1 MLWKWFY
8 CYEIWHI
15 HSSSYSKCFNS
26 KIALNSKFRHLYS
39 NLGGTSY
46 RLSPHLLNRQ
56 VIRIA
61 ESVVSRLDLSAA
73 FNTTDHDRD
82 ILITRLSFCF
92 STHGSVLSW
101 IKSYLSSRCFLVK
114 YENNLS
120 SWYTS
125 SCGVTQGSV
134 LSTLISSCSINHHLY
149 ADYTQLFLSFHPIDF
164 DASKDHLQ
172 NALNR
177 ISSWMTANLLTLSSS
192 KTEFL
197 FTGLSNQLANI
208 HNHSNPTVSAL
219 VKNIRA
225 HRIQAHLT
233 YLQSFH
239 NHPTFI
245 SA

>member
-46 RLSPHLLNRQ
+46 RLSPHSLNRQ

-134 LSTLISSCSINHHLY
+134 LGPFIHRHVHHSSQYSHFLLFPKPSPLRRLHSTFSFLPSDWLWRQQRSPSECSKSNFLPDDCKSS
-149 ADYTQLFLSFHPIDF
+149 DT
-164 DASKDHLQ
+164 
-172 NALNR
+172 
-177 ISSWMTANLLTLSSS
+177 
-192 KTEFL
+192 
-197 FTGLSNQLANI
+197 
-208 HNHSNPTVSAL
+208 
-219 VKNIRA
+219 
-225 HRIQAHLT
+225 
-233 YLQSFH
+233 
-239 NHPTFI
+239 
-245 SA
+245 